1 MLQSAVFLDRDDTI
15 NKDPGYLSDV
25 NKVELLPG
33 VGEGISFLKNK
44 LNLKIIVISNQSG
57 ITRGF
62 LTESDVDAVN
72 SKIQELLKT
81 FDVEIDDFFFCPY
94 HPDFDPPEKVECR
107 KPSPKMIFEA
117 AEKHSI
123 NLKRS
128 FTIGDK
134 ETDILCGKNAGTETI
149 LVLNGKNA
157 EEIINLKNGEFYP
170 NFVADNFLHACEY
183 ISSKIGDFN

>member
-25 NKVELLPG
+25 DKVELLPG
-33 VGEGISFLKNK
+33 VGEGISILKNK
-44 LNLKIIVISNQSG
+44 LKLKIIVISNQSG
-57 ITRGF
+57 ITRG
-62 LTESDVDAVN
+62 LMTESDVDAVN
-72 SKIQELLKT
+72 SKIQELLKA
-81 FDVEIDDFFFCPY
+81 FDVEIDDFFYCPY
-94 HPDFDPPEKVECR
+94 HPNFDPPEKVECR
-107 KPSPKMIFEA
+107 KPSPKMILDA

-123 NLKRS
+123 DLKSS

-149 LVLNGKNA
+149 LVLNGKKA

-170 NFVADNFLHACEY
+170 NFVADNFLQACEY